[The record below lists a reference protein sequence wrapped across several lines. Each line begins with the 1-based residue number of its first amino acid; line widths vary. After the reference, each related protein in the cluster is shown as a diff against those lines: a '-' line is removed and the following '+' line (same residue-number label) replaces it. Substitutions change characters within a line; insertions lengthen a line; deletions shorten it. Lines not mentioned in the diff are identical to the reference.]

1 MSLLQ
6 EYQKNWLNIKDDVYF
21 VIDNTILKYGLKL
34 GYSDNDIKQE
44 ILKNSPQLKNM
55 PKEYT
60 INYLSK
66 LQGNNLNL
74 NQKDTSIPNDSF
86 NYKKACNSLSE
97 AFINF
102 YAKKEISVANKLLDK
117 NYPNLDIQN
126 VIKNHSPFFSDFKN
140 ILPNTSHVNYVNA
153 IMNKFPTQLTNLQYK
168 DHLNIY
174 LKLAKIEQAKNNNVF
189 NSYVDFKLALT
200 LYFDKNIPMNS
211 IKKIFSEATLNKN
224 IKQKELLEK
233 FYSNL
238 NKAELSESLQ
248 NKKDSEN
255 RYIKT
260 IQKIEEEIKNSI
272 SKISFFIKSDDNSE
286 IFKEVFKNSL
296 NKKSYKVVEKKD
308 SENIYEIDLSSNQSK
323 IRPSGFF
330 IIENILNIKVK
341 DKNNRQLSSKTIELK
356 GASSNNFD
364 DAKINLIQKLKK
376 YEEQNSILPFE

>member
-1 MSLLQ
+1 MRYLLPVFFA
-6 EYQKNWLNIKDDVYF
+6 IFF
-21 VIDNTILKYGLKL
+21 VACFGINKEEVQNNYLKYPSWYLNPPLNDGNMLYGVGVANTKQEAVLNALDDLSSRLMLTIQSNQEISLKSFRDYREYVSKTTTFNINTKSEKL
-34 GYSDNDIKQE
+34 TFKDYKIEDFYSFQKEIFYLISIKKSDLINSLNSQISNLYGEYE
-44 ILKNSPQLKNM
+44 ILKR
-55 PKEYT
+55 
-60 INYLSK
+60 
-66 LQGNNLNL
+66 GN
-74 NQKDTSIPNDSF
+74 D
-86 NYKKACNSLSE
+86 
-97 AFINF
+97 
-102 YAKKEISVANKLLDK
+102 
-117 NYPNLDIQN
+117 DI
-126 VIKNHSPFFSDFKN
+126 
-140 ILPNTSHVNYVNA
+140 
-153 IMNKFPTQLTNLQYK
+153 
-168 DHLNIY
+168 
-174 LKLAKIEQAKNNNVF
+174 
-189 NSYVDFKLALT
+189 
-200 LYFDKNIPMNS
+200 
-211 IKKIFSEATLNKN
+211 LNKN
-224 IKQKELLEK
+224 IKYKELLEK
-233 FYSNL
+233 FYINL
-238 NKAELSESLQ
+238 NKAELLESLQ
-248 NKKDSEN
+248 NKNMSEN

>member
-1 MSLLQ
+1 MKYLLPIFFSIFFVACFGI
-6 EYQKNWLNIKDDVYF
+6 NKDE
-21 VIDNTILKYGLKL
+21 ISQNNSLKYPSWYLNPPLNDEKL
-34 GYSDNDIKQE
+34 YGVGVANTKQE
-44 ILKNSPQLKNM
+44 AILNALDDLSSRLMLTIQSNQEISLKSFRDYR
-55 PKEYT
+55 EYVSKT
-60 INYLSK
+60 TTFNINTKSEK
-66 LQGNNLNL
+66 LTF
-74 NQKDTSIPNDSF
+74 KDYKIEDFYSF
-86 NYKKACNSLSE
+86 Q
-97 AFINF
+97 
-102 YAKKEISVANKLLDK
+102 KEI
-117 NYPNLDIQN
+117 
-126 VIKNHSPFFSDFKN
+126 F
-140 ILPNTSHVNYVNA
+140 
-153 IMNKFPTQLTNLQYK
+153 
-168 DHLNIY
+168 Y
-174 LKLAKIEQAKNNNVF
+174 LI
-189 NSYVDFKLALT
+189 
-200 LYFDKNIPMNS
+200 S
-211 IKKIFSEATLNKN
+211 IKKSDLINSLNSQISNLYDEYEIIKRSNDDILNKN
-224 IKQKELLEK
+224 IKYKELLEK
-233 FYSNL
+233 FYINI
-238 NKAELSESLQ
+238 NKAELLESLQ
-248 NKKDSEN
+248 NKNKSEN

>member
-1 MSLLQ
+1 L
-6 EYQKNWLNIKDDVYF
+6 EEPWKFNRIFENGTKD
-21 VIDNTILKYGLKL
+21 NL
-34 GYSDNDIKQE
+34 
-44 ILKNSPQLKNM
+44 
-55 PKEYT
+55 
-60 INYLSK
+60 
-66 LQGNNLNL
+66 LNL
-74 NQKDTSIPNDSF
+74 SYALYSLVKEKDSTFVGLYKSGALLAQISNLYDEYEIIKRSND
-86 NYKKACNSLSE
+86 
-97 AFINF
+97 
-102 YAKKEISVANKLLDK
+102 
-117 NYPNLDIQN
+117 DI
-126 VIKNHSPFFSDFKN
+126 
-140 ILPNTSHVNYVNA
+140 
-153 IMNKFPTQLTNLQYK
+153 
-168 DHLNIY
+168 
-174 LKLAKIEQAKNNNVF
+174 
-189 NSYVDFKLALT
+189 
-200 LYFDKNIPMNS
+200 
-211 IKKIFSEATLNKN
+211 LNKN
-224 IKQKELLEK
+224 IKYKELLEK
-233 FYSNL
+233 FYINL
-238 NKAELSESLQ
+238 NKAELLESLQ
-248 NKKDSEN
+248 NKNKSEN